1 MRPES
6 GLSKGREVAL
16 WRDSQPGA
24 FVIHD
29 RLLNRSHR
37 PAFLGLGNRRDEFGR
52 PARVHY
58 FLGRLPV
65 LVELPVAL
73 GARVRRIQD
82 GAVEERIGHRGTS
95 LGDGRNGDGRNTVMY
110 LRSPSQ
116 RAWPEPARRHSFR
129 FKMIMRNSR
138 LESIED
144 VTEIRKYARGTNR
157 LRLPLDLNRAD
168 RQKIW
173 GKK

>member
-1 MRPES
+1 MITYTAMRPES

-29 RLLNRSHR
+29 RLLNRSRR

-82 GAVEERIGHRGTS
+82 RAVEERIGHRGTS
-95 LGDGRNGDGRNTVMY
+95 LWDGRNTVVY

-116 RAWPEPARRHSFR
+116 RAWPESARRHSFR

-144 VTEIRKYARGTNR
+144 VTEIRKYVLYNH
-157 LRLPLDLNRAD
+157 
-168 RQKIW
+168 RQRESRE
-173 GKK
+173 